1 MKTRDDYETD
11 PTLAVFGSP
20 DQAEVAIGRLRAL
33 GLPGDAIR
41 QTRLAH
47 GSYQCIDPS
56 LGEGFAGV
64 LRGVQLGAPAGSAL
78 GLGIAVSISRT
89 GPDVFAGLA
98 VVGALVG
105 ALVGSMVGAAVRAH
119 YDDDVAQAIDVPDGS
134 SAVLL
139 LAETHSDG
147 TTGRV
152 RQVLRRAGAL
162 AFLDP
167 TMYAAFESARP
178 VWE

>member
-1 MKTRDDYETD
+1 MWTRTDYETD

-33 GLPGDAIR
+33 GIPDTAIR
-41 QTRLAH
+41 QTRLAQ

-64 LRGVQLGAPAGSAL
+64 LRGAQLGAPAGAAL
-78 GLGIAVSISRT
+78 GLGIAVSVSRT
-89 GPDVFAGLA
+89 GPDVFAGLGG
-98 VVGALVG
+98 VGAVLG
-105 ALVGSMVGAAVRAH
+105 AVVGSMVGAAVRAH
-119 YDDDVAQAIDVPDGS
+119 YDDNVAQGIDVPDGS
-134 SAVLL
+134 SAVLV

-152 RQVLRRAGAL
+152 RQVLKRAGAL

-167 TMYAAFESARP
+167 TVYTEDDAPS
-178 VWE
+178 